1 MKNQNHYL
9 GLLLLL
15 MAMPLAIDYPSKQ
28 SCVVKAAADQGNE
41 GFIRASGVHFSV
53 EGYPFYA
60 NGFNAYWLMYV
71 ASDPSQ
77 RHKVSEAYRAAASHG
92 LTVARTWAFSDGGY
106 RPLQSSPGSYNQDM
120 FQGLDFV
127 IAEAR
132 KYGIKL
138 ILSLVNNYESF
149 GGKKQYVNWAKNQA
163 GQQLSS
169 DDDFFT
175 NSVVKGYYKNHIQ
188 TVLNRRNSVS
198 GVVYKNDPTIMAWE
212 LMNEPRCLSDPS
224 GNTIQVSFFF
234 FLFHSFD
241 TGFECYIM
249 TTKSYSILLNLEV
262 GPTPRTPLTSLPPSL
277 QESLICFPNT
287 RWCSRRAIPIGRGH
301 KCKKKHACLFIYLL
315 CIYLFE

>member
-224 GNTIQVSFFF
+224 GNTIQSWIREMASYV
-234 FLFHSFD
+234 
-241 TGFECYIM
+241 
-249 TTKSYSILLNLEV
+249 KSIDRKHLLEV
-262 GPTPRTPLTSLPPSL
+262 GLEGFYGQTTPKRTHLNPFSIGTDFIANN
-277 QESLICFPNT
+277 Q
-287 RWCSRRAIPIGRGH
+287 IPQIDFATAH
-301 KCKKKHACLFIYLL
+301 SYPDQW
-315 CIYLFE
+315 YTQQ